1 MASLPGGLDAAFADL
16 IRQRRDVRHFRGDPI
31 AEDELERLFE
41 LADHAPSVGLSQP
54 WRFVRIVTP
63 ALREALAVHVD
74 EEAARAGRQYG
85 GGRRQLYDGLKLHGL
100 REAPVVL
107 SAWCDEGTESGHGLG
122 AVTMPEMRRYSCVMA
137 IHTLWLAAR
146 TRGIGMGWV
155 SILDPMTVA
164 TMLKVPPE
172 WRSLGLLCLG
182 RPVEDL
188 AEPELQQRGWESRS
202 DWRAKISER

>member
-1 MASLPGGLDAAFADL
+1 M
-16 IRQRRDVRHFRGDPI
+16 RHFRSDPI
-31 AEDELERLFE
+31 AEAELERLFA
-41 LADHAPSVGLSQP
+41 LAHQAPSVGLSQP

-63 ALREALAVHVD
+63 ALREALAAHVD
-74 EEAARAGRQYG
+74 EEAARAGHRYA
-85 GGRRQLYDGLKLHGL
+85 GGRRDLYDGLKLHGL

-155 SILDPMTVA
+155 SILDPSTVA
-164 TMLKVPPE
+164 AMLEAPAD
-172 WRSLGLLCLG
+172 WSCLGLLCLG

-202 DWRAKISER
+202 DWRANVSER